1 MEYNTT
7 RNHLAIR
14 EYGRH
19 VQKMAEYLLTIEDDK
34 KRQKNAETV
43 IELMGMLNPHLR
55 NIEDW
60 RHKLWDHLFL
70 ISDFK
75 LKVES
80 PYPIPTRETLEQ
92 KPDPLPYPKRKPR
105 FRHFGKNLEKII
117 ARAIEEEDPETK
129 EGLIQYIGHYMKL
142 AYASWHKENMHDD
155 MISAELAEMTDGQ
168 LHYKNDH
175 SIQFPDNIFNCG
187 NGKRKKHSHKGGKG
201 NGKNRYK
208 HKNRGR

>member
-142 AYASWHKENMHDD
+142 AYEIGRASCRER
-155 MISAELAEMTDGQ
+155 E
-168 LHYKNDH
+168 
-175 SIQFPDNIFNCG
+175 
-187 NGKRKKHSHKGGKG
+187 
-201 NGKNRYK
+201 
-208 HKNRGR
+208 